1 MSTIRNDEESLLER
15 VETLLKQNP
24 KSQEDILRHLQTE
37 LVSLRAKSD
46 TKTIETVFQA
56 FGTAVGT
63 DSKRNLTLNGAAA
76 NFDAEGWQTPLRETG
91 ILAFALEAWTLAT
104 PQLLSKSN
112 IFGSL
117 GTALPTMVLSLQS
130 QPTSTADVFSR
141 FKS

>member
-46 TKTIETVFQA
+46 TKTIETVFQE

-91 ILAFALEAWTLAT
+91 ILAFALEGLDPSNAT
-104 PQLLSKSN
+104 
-112 IFGSL
+112 
-117 GTALPTMVLSLQS
+117 ASLQK
-130 QPTSTADVFSR
+130 QYLRVVGNCVADNGTKLAEPTDIDR
-141 FKS
+141 

>member
-46 TKTIETVFQA
+46 IKTIETVFQA

-63 DSKRNLTLNGAAA
+63 DSKRSLTLNIEEQLLILTQKGGKHHY
-76 NFDAEGWQTPLRETG
+76 EK
-91 ILAFALEAWTLAT
+91 LAFW
-104 PQLLSKSN
+104 LS
-112 IFGSL
+112 
-117 GTALPTMVLSLQS
+117 P
-130 QPTSTADVFSR
+130 
-141 FKS
+141 